1 MQSFR
6 DNEGRMWLVAVDVAA
21 VKRARALAGFDLVG
35 VLDRRDDID
44 RLARDPVMLV
54 DVLYAVCKP
63 EADARGVSDEAF
75 GTAMAGDALEH
86 AAQALIEA
94 IVSFSPNPRVR
105 AIHMMALEKARA
117 AQARALDALER
128 GLEERIEA
136 QIESA
141 LSRLGDPSGSSQ
153 ESSV

>member
-1 MQSFR
+1 MHSFR

-75 GTAMAGDALEH
+75 GKAMAGDAIEH

-94 IVSFSPNPRVR
+94 VVSFSPNPRVR

-128 GLEERIEA
+128 GLEERLEA
-136 QIESA
+136 EINSA
-141 LSRLGDPSGSSQ
+141 LSKLGDSSGSSQ
-153 ESSV
+153 G

>member
-1 MQSFR
+1 
-6 DNEGRMWLVAVDVAA
+6 VAVDVAA

-75 GTAMAGDALEH
+75 GKAMAGDAIEH
-86 AAQALIEA
+86 AAQALVEA
-94 IVSFSPNPRVR
+94 VVSFSPNPRVR
-105 AIHMMALEKARA
+105 AMHMMALEKARA

-128 GLEERIEA
+128 GLEERLEA
-136 QIESA
+136 EIDSA
-141 LSRLGDPSGSSQ
+141 LSKLGDMSGSSQ
-153 ESSV
+153 G

>member
-75 GTAMAGDALEH
+75 GKAMAGDALEH